1 MFKVSVGIL
10 ALLAAPAED
19 ADPTLPEIDEGDNTA
34 SGVPPAPS
42 SVGTTAGQSAVS
54 VGDGPGS
61 TAKLAPSDDS
71 DAATAAAQRR
81 AQAALAASVRPQ
93 LELLGDLCRA
103 VGHGEAAL
111 VCASLLRDEAMAT
124 VTLR

>member
-10 ALLAAPAED
+10 ALLAAPAGD
-19 ADPTLPEIDEGDNTA
+19 ADPTLPESDAGDNA
-34 SGVPPAPS
+34 GSAVPPAPPS
-42 SVGTTAGQSAVS
+42 AARTAGKSAVGF
-54 VGDGPGS
+54 GDGSG
-61 TAKLAPSDDS
+61 TAANRSPSDDS
-71 DAATAAAQRR
+71 SATTAAQRR

-93 LELLGDLCRA
+93 LELLGDLCQA

-124 VTLR
+124 ATLR

>member
-19 ADPTLPEIDEGDNTA
+19 ADPTLPESDAGDHA
-34 SGVPPAPS
+34 GSGVVPPAPPS
-42 SVGTTAGQSAVS
+42 AARTEEQSAAGF
-54 VGDGPGS
+54 GDGPG
-61 TAKLAPSDDS
+61 TAGKRSPSDDS
-71 DAATAAAQRR
+71 GATTAAQRR

-93 LELLGDLCRA
+93 LELLGDLCQA

-111 VCASLLRDEAMAT
+111 VCASLLRDEAMAMA
-124 VTLR
+124 TLR